1 MGIGIFPAG
10 MIIGAMSEAVDATG
24 KTEPR
29 QKSKSTSTKKVAKA
43 AGATGK
49 TKPRQKSKS
58 TSTKKVAKAAGA
70 TGKTGPCQKSKS
82 TSTKK
87 VAKAA
92 SATGK
97 TELRQKSKST
107 STKKVAKAASAT
119 GKTELRQK
127 SKGTSTK
134 KVAKAASTTGTTEP
148 RQKSKSTST
157 KKVVK
162 NTLQEKK
169 KLVEEIILT
178 KEETN
183 YLAKLAKE
191 RSANSNSDV
200 INKNDKGGKTMHPKN
215 NNEPAM
221 RLKKVDPLSQETIK
235 KVNAFPLSNAL
246 LHDLGLAEEVEKFI
260 TEFTKQFDIY
270 LNDNLNLYIELEN
283 YPVLLTVTDDY
294 KKYLIDNIPAVGL
307 QKHTSYYSYDDMPD
321 VLKDKRPKC
330 PFKIPRKKDIPQINN
345 SIQNKYGSI
354 YYVLFTNQYV
364 YRHVDD
370 QYDNARYFN
379 SSYRHDCCD
388 IRICELFDDE
398 PYLLFLL
405 KRGFVPRFPAKFKML
420 SAMFK
425 MLQSLYEDHYVILG
439 SIISLDPAK
448 IGTLRKYLSDKEW
461 LEAFSHYD
469 IELLGKEIQK
479 STGGTEFIS
488 QDTIVNGILTT
499 DSLRADIKE
508 YDSMML
514 EDPNRGSWELWDAK
528 YRNEAL
534 VTLPDV
540 SCYARD
546 PRMDILDGGVIGID
560 FGTKSTVVVAQDD
573 SDRIEPM
580 RVGMGR
586 FEKAPSAKDYENPT
600 VMEFINIDEF
610 LEAYG
615 TGIGRPLTKWADV
628 TASHTA
634 YNDWQ
639 NNDKSEYY
647 FSFFGEL
654 KQWAGDS
661 NRRIRIRDKQG
672 KEISLPPYDE
682 LQDGDFDPIELY
694 AYFIG
699 LYINNM
705 HTGRIYMEYLLS
717 FPVTYSLETRKRIL
731 TSFRKGLARS
741 LPQTVLGDK
750 TSMEKFSVEE
760 GVGEPAAY
768 AVCALQCYNLQ
779 PKENE
784 NIVYGVFDF
793 GGGTT
798 DFDFGIWRKAKGVKE
813 RRYNYVIEHFGDG
826 GDKFLGG
833 ENLLELLAYEVFK
846 ENQNELR
853 TSEVTFCRPPE
864 CNRFPG
870 SEFLLADSQ
879 EAQTNMRQLMEKLR
893 PFWERTAEYEKEYSS
908 GVIKLRLFNRNGEVL
923 NNFELKVPVK
933 KLDELL
939 RKRIKKGVD
948 SFFDALISNY
958 KKPSYA
964 EKIKDT
970 TKIHIFLAGNASKS
984 VILQELFRQAMDE
997 CAKEIQDRMDKKV
1010 KVEDLLLIYPPLGTE
1025 DANKQIQK
1033 LKVTSIDV
1041 NSLESPTGKTG
1052 VAIGLVQCRKG
1063 SKIRVISETK
1073 TEEEIKFRYWVG
1085 YSDNDNY
1092 FVPVISRDC
1101 EYNVWHEYYD
1111 AGVDRFEFYY
1121 TTSTTAERE
1130 RGLLASE
1137 TKKSRQKLP
1146 AKAVNEDWLIYLC
1159 AVGPDTLEYVVA
1171 VNDDAVKSGNFK
1183 YGPVKIELD

>member
-58 TSTKKVAKAAGA
+58 TSTKKVAKAA
-70 TGKTGPCQKSKS
+70 
-82 TSTKK
+82 
-87 VAKAA
+87 
-92 SATGK
+92 
-97 TELRQKSKST
+97 
-107 STKKVAKAASAT
+107 SAT

-134 KVAKAASTTGTTEP
+134 KVAKTASTTGTTEP

-162 NTLQEKK
+162 NALQEKK
-169 KLVEEIILT
+169 KHVEEIILT

-246 LHDLGLAEEVEKFI
+246 LHDLGLAEEVDKFI
-260 TEFTKQFDIY
+260 TDFTKQFDIY
-270 LNDNLNLYIELEN
+270 LKENLNLYIELEN
-283 YPVLLTVTDDY
+283 YPVLLTVTADK
-294 KKYLIDNIPAVGL
+294 KKYLIDNIPAANL
-307 QKHTSYYSYDDMPD
+307 QKHASQYYYKEMPD
-321 VLKDKRPKC
+321 VLKDKRPDYFSIK
-330 PFKIPRKKDIPQINN
+330 FPRKKDVPQINN
-345 SIQNKYGSI
+345 SIQHKYGNI
-354 YYVLFTNQYV
+354 YYTIYTNQYV
-364 YRHVDD
+364 FRHVEDQFDD
-370 QYDNARYFN
+370 ARYFG
-379 SSYRHDCCD
+379 SSYGYDSCD
-388 IRICELFDDE
+388 IRISELFDDE
-398 PYLLFLL
+398 PYLSFLL
-405 KRGFVPRFPAKFKML
+405 IKGFVPKFPAKYKILSTLFKI
-420 SAMFK
+420 
-425 MLQSLYEDHYVILG
+425 LQSLYENHYVILG
-439 SIISLDPAK
+439 NKISLDPAAL
-448 IGTLRKYLSDKEW
+448 GTLRKYLRDKEW

-540 SCYARD
+540 SFYARD

-586 FEKAPSAKDYENPT
+586 FEKAPSARDYENPT

-610 LEAYG
+610 LEAYR
-615 TGIGRPLTKWADV
+615 TGVGRPLTKWADV

-798 DFDFGIWRKAKGVKE
+798 DFDFGIWRKAKDVKE

-1146 AKAVNEDWLIYLC
+1146 AKAVNEDWLIYLR

>member
-10 MIIGAMSEAVDATG
+10 MIIGAMAEAVDATG

-70 TGKTGPCQKSKS
+70 TGKTGP
-82 TSTKK
+82 
-87 VAKAA
+87 
-92 SATGK
+92 
-97 TELRQKSKST
+97 RQKSKST

-157 KKVVK
+157 KKVAKATNAKGTTVLSQKSTSTKKVVK
-162 NTLQEKK
+162 NALQEKK

-221 RLKKVDPLSQETIK
+221 RLKKVDPFSQETIN
-235 KVNAFPLSNAL
+235 KVNTFPLSNEI
-246 LHDLGLAEEVEKFI
+246 LHDLGLFGEIDKFI
-260 TEFTKQFDIY
+260 KTFEKEFETY
-270 LNDNLNLYIELEN
+270 LKANLGLYIELEN
-283 YPVLLTVTDDY
+283 YPFLLTVNSD
-294 KKYLIDNIPAVGL
+294 KEKYLIDNIPPNELVT
-307 QKHTSYYSYDDMPD
+307 HTSYYSYSKKNDF
-321 VLKDKRPKC
+321 LENKRPAGYT
-330 PFKIPRKKDIPQINN
+330 FIFPRKKHIPKINS
-345 SIQNKYGSI
+345 SIAGKYGKL
-354 YYVLFTNQYV
+354 YYTFYTNSYV
-364 YRHVDD
+364 YRYTDD
-370 QYDNARYFN
+370 DFGIERYFN
-379 SSYRHDCCD
+379 SSYQHLSSD
-388 IRICELFDDE
+388 IRICELVFE
-398 PYLLFLL
+398 ESYLVFLL
-405 KRGFVPRFPAKFKML
+405 RKDFLPKFSIKDKELSIKFKIIR
-420 SAMFK
+420 
-425 MLQSLYEDHYVILG
+425 SLYANDYVILNNG
-439 SIISLDPAK
+439 KISRNAK
-448 IGTLRKYLSDKEW
+448 AMGTLRKYLCDKNW
-461 LEAFSHYD
+461 LQYFSYYD
-469 IELLGKEIQK
+469 IEFLAKEIQK
-479 STGGTEFIS
+479 GTGELEFIS
-488 QDTIVNGILTT
+488 PDEIINGILTT

-534 VTLPDV
+534 VTLPNV

-586 FEKAPSAKDYENPT
+586 FEKAPSARDYENPT

-610 LEAYG
+610 LEAYR
-615 TGIGRPLTKWADV
+615 TGVGRPLTKWADV

-853 TSEVTFCRPPE
+853 TSEITFYRPPE

-893 PFWERTAEYEKEYSS
+893 PFWERTVEYEKEYSS

-923 NNFELKVPVK
+923 NNFELKVPAK
-933 KLDELL
+933 KLDDLL

-958 KKPSYA
+958 KKPAYA

-984 VILQELFRQAMDE
+984 VILQELFRQAMAE
-997 CAKEIQDRMDKKV
+997 CAKEIQERMDKKV

-1025 DANKQIQK
+1025 EANKQIQN
-1033 LKVTSIDV
+1033 LKITNIDV

-1137 TKKSRQKLP
+1137 AKKSRQKLP
-1146 AKAVNEDWLIYLC
+1146 AKAVNEDWLIYLR
-1159 AVGPDTLEYVVA
+1159 AVGPDTLEYAVA

-1183 YGPVKIELD
+1183 YGPVKIELN